1 MKQLTHL
8 KLNIMK
14 TLVKLVNG
22 KEISRK
28 SGYANLENATNA
40 GNSWKRDCREHKNV
54 LDSRSFFVIDTE
66 LENETLEIAV
76 IKSAINDKGGVM
88 AFPATIR
95 RGRVQGRPMRF
106 NLNRNLLVLSDSELN
121 IAFTLGLIGN
131 NGRNGIVIENATR
144 LGNICNVY

>member
-1 MKQLTHL
+1 
-8 KLNIMK
+8 MK
-14 TLVKLVNG
+14 TLIKLVNG
-22 KEISRK
+22 TEVSRK
-28 SGYANLENATNA
+28 SGYLTLENATNA

-66 LENETLEIAV
+66 LENELLEIAI
-76 IKSAINDKGGVM
+76 IKSVINDKGGIS

-106 NLNRNLLVLSDSELN
+106 NLKRNLLVLSDAELN

-131 NGRNGIVIENATR
+131 NGRKGSIIENATR
-144 LGNICNVY
+144 LGNICNL

>member
-1 MKQLTHL
+1 
-8 KLNIMK
+8 MK

-22 KEISRK
+22 KAISRK

-40 GNSWKRDCREHKNV
+40 GNSWKRDCREHKNI

-76 IKSAINDKGGVM
+76 IKSVINDKGGIS
-88 AFPATIR
+88 AFSANIR

-131 NGRNGIVIENATR
+131 NGRNGSLIENSTR
-144 LGNICNVY
+144 FGNICNV

>member
-1 MKQLTHL
+1 
-8 KLNIMK
+8 MK

-40 GNSWKRDCREHKNV
+40 GNSWKRDCREHKNI

-76 IKSAINDKGGVM
+76 IKSVINDKGGIS
-88 AFPATIR
+88 AFSANIR
-95 RGRVQGRPMRF
+95 RGRVQGRPTRF
-106 NLNRNLLVLSDSELN
+106 NLNRNLLVLSDAELN
-121 IAFTLGLIGN
+121 IAFTLELIGN
-131 NGRNGIVIENATR
+131 NGRNGSLIENSTR
-144 LGNICNVY
+144 FGNICNV

>member
-1 MKQLTHL
+1 
-8 KLNIMK
+8 MK

-144 LGNICNVY
+144 LINITYVS